1 MANSEIIG
9 AGQGTARRAPKIKA
23 LNLYAGIGGN
33 RQLWSDCEV
42 TAVELDPKIAAVY
55 QSFFPQDTVIV
66 GDAHAYLQEHYSEF
80 DFIWSSPPCPTH
92 GQYRYN
98 VGFRA
103 KGYKAVFPDM
113 QLYEEIIFLKHYFSG
128 LYCVENTKPY
138 YEPLIAPSVVLSR
151 HLFWS
156 NFEIAQADFGAKH
169 IRDKNK
175 ISDYDTDISET
186 SISNKRQVLRN
197 CVDSNLGLHLWNE
210 MRRASCTQD
219 SPAQNT
225 MGICHTA
232 PNSGRDAIPLDIF
245 EGVL

>member
-1 MANSEIIG
+1 M
-9 AGQGTARRAPKIKA
+9 KI

-33 RQLWSDCEV
+33 RKLWTDCEV
-42 TAVELDPKIAAVY
+42 TAVELDSKIANVY
-55 QSFFPQDTVIV
+55 SSFFPEDTVVV

-138 YEPLIAPSVVLSR
+138 YEPLIAPSSVLSR

-156 NFEIAQADFGAKH
+156 NFEIRQAEFGAKH
-169 IRDKNK
+169 IRTKNK
-175 ISDYDTDISET
+175 ISDFETDISN
-186 SISNKRQVLRN
+186 SNISNKRQVLRN
-197 CVDSNLGLHLWNE
+197 CVDSELGLYIFNE
-210 MRRASCTQD
+210 MKTARPVLRN
-219 SPAQNT
+219 PAQNT
-225 MGICHTA
+225 VEICHTA
-232 PNSGRDAIPLDIF
+232 PNTRSLKNAQLAM
-245 EGVL
+245 EL